1 MMVTSGTI
9 VTRAVLYPE
18 NFGFERMQQ
27 QPAMVLAFCTF
38 VFIIFNIGYV
48 ELVQSEIDDMI
59 PNATAII

>member
-38 VFIIFNIGYV
+38 VFIIFNIGY
-48 ELVQSEIDDMI
+48 LVQSEIDDMI

>member
-1 MMVTSGTI
+1 MVTSGTI

-38 VFIIFNIGYV
+38 VFIIFNIGY
-48 ELVQSEIDDMI
+48 LVQSEIDDMI

>member
-48 ELVQSEIDDMI
+48 VQSEIDDMI

>member
-1 MMVTSGTI
+1 
-9 VTRAVLYPE
+9 
-18 NFGFERMQQ
+18 MQQ